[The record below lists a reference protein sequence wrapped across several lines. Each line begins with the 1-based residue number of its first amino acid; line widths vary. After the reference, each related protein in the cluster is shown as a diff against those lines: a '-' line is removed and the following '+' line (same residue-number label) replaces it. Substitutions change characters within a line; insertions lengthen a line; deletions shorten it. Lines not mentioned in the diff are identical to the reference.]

1 MAAQFQQQNQVS
13 SEIQKLPTPQLPVSQ
28 LESLRFKANQ
38 IIESIEGLYAM
49 LEGRMYPEYM
59 PSWPELLSKYN
70 VILSQTQNFSNSLV
84 NPFPAARAQQQ
95 QQQQQGEQENIF
107 QKIVMHPN
115 VGITDPQM
123 DGEIG
128 PLLRNQQT
136 MSVLKQENETVRRL
150 SEHMST
156 RGVLGV
162 LGITG
167 DSAAQPNA
175 NGFGGHYI
183 PPPPKPEYEDVSQ
196 ECTEIRD
203 AHDRLV
209 DRAVKAVA
217 LLRDKYEWKTRVEVE
232 VEEPEELDWDP
243 RYGVSLPPPQR
254 HLDEDVGMESDS
266 SGDDEDDQDE
276 ADVEQLMDRPED
288 MEGRTPG
295 AELFGSTTAG
305 ESSQM
310 EGIS

>member
-1 MAAQFQQQNQVS
+1 MASQFQQQNQVPS
-13 SEIQKLPTPQLPVSQ
+13 AIQKLSTPQLPISQ

-38 IIESIEGLYAM
+38 IIESIESLYAM

-95 QQQQQGEQENIF
+95 QQQQSEQENIF

-115 VGITDPQM
+115 VGITDAQM

-156 RGVLGV
+156 RGMLGV

-167 DSAAQPNA
+167 DSAAQPNT

-183 PPPPKPEYEDVSQ
+183 PPPRKPEYEDVIQ

-203 AHDRLV
+203 AHDHLV

-217 LLRDKYEWKTRVEVE
+217 LLRDKYEWKARVEVE

-295 AELFGSTTAG
+295 AELFGSTAEG
-305 ESSQM
+305 ESTRM

>member
-1 MAAQFQQQNQVS
+1 MASQFQQQNQVPS
-13 SEIQKLPTPQLPVSQ
+13 AIQKLSTPQLPISQ

-38 IIESIEGLYAM
+38 IIESIESLYAM

-95 QQQQQGEQENIF
+95 QQQQSEQENIF

-115 VGITDPQM
+115 VGITDAQM

-136 MSVLKQENETVRRL
+136 MSVLKQENET
-150 SEHMST
+150 
-156 RGVLGV
+156 
-162 LGITG
+162 
-167 DSAAQPNA
+167 
-175 NGFGGHYI
+175 
-183 PPPPKPEYEDVSQ
+183 
-196 ECTEIRD
+196 
-203 AHDRLV
+203 
-209 DRAVKAVA
+209 AVA
-217 LLRDKYEWKTRVEVE
+217 LLRDKYEWKARVEVE

-295 AELFGSTTAG
+295 AELFGSTARRG
-305 ESSQM
+305 VHPDGGHLLGSQL
-310 EGIS
+310 